1 MWKTLQD
8 KTEIRINLEET
19 WKKQRQ
25 KEVNN
30 RKETGKRLMT
40 FYRRQQDGS
49 VDSVRQ
55 ESQLYILQKTIRMQ
69 MEAWTLLYIVEDNK
83 DRRRKHGLSQTKG
96 ADYMHLYMKQGLGG
110 S

>member
-8 KTEIRINLEET
+8 KIEIRINLEET

-40 FYRRQQDGS
+40 FYRRQDGS
-49 VDSVRQ
+49 VDFVRQ
-55 ESQLYILQKTIRMQ
+55 EANYILQKTIRMRK
-69 MEAWTLLYIVEDNK
+69 EAWNLLDEGSRLYALIHEARI
-83 DRRRKHGLSQTKG
+83 RRELI
-96 ADYMHLYMKQGLGG
+96 L
-110 S
+110 